1 MMQARCQIAVWLFAA
16 AIAASPAQGDP
27 WLRIDSDHF
36 ELLTTAGERNGSEL
50 LRYFEQVRSFFIQAF
65 GLNPAP
71 AATARIIAFHSDK
84 EFLPYSPNE
93 VASAFYRHGLGNDYI
108 VMKDASSKN
117 YPIAVHE
124 YTHFLILQSGRTP
137 PLWFNEGLAE
147 LYSNLKP
154 AGSQIVVGSV
164 IPSHYQLLLR
174 YNWIPLSELV
184 AVGTG
189 SPLYNEAAHA
199 GLFYAESWALVHML
213 SLSAEYAP
221 GMRAMID
228 ALKTGDTK
236 AAFQKAYGKSIE
248 QVYDDLIT
256 YMRSN
261 HFAAFV
267 YNVQI
272 PAPAGALKVRAGA
285 GFEARMALA
294 ELLAAS
300 PSPAKRA
307 QAVAAYAELAAESP
321 KDWEVEESLGR
332 LSLLERNPAE
342 AAQHFGRAAQL
353 GCDQPRMYF
362 DYAGILHSQGKA
374 PEAISALKRAIELDS
389 TFQEAQLALGYLL
402 LESGDYQGVLDHFL
416 QVKRVEP
423 AQAFQ
428 FFQASAYA
436 HYRLDQTEQAR
447 IEVEKALS
455 YVKTPAEAA
464 SIRVLVDALNKK
476 ADPQAADSRS
486 VRADPLGERRSIP
499 SADPS
504 KAPPPDGIGAQ
515 ETASRANLAA
525 VEGTLQA
532 LDCLGKTALIRVSVN
547 GVAMAFAIVDPA
559 AVTVRAATKPTLTC
573 GPQSPRQIRVEY
585 EPKQD
590 VVPGAAGLVRAL
602 ELQ

>member
-1 MMQARCQIAVWLFAA
+1 MRRAACRIAGWFFAT
-16 AIAASPAQGDP
+16 AIAAAGAERDQ

-36 ELLTTAGERNGSEL
+36 ELLTTAGERTGSEL
-50 LRYFEQVRSFFIQAF
+50 LRYFEQVRSFFVQAF
-65 GLNPAP
+65 GLNPASP
-71 AATARIIAFHSDK
+71 VRARIIAFHSDK

-154 AGSQIVVGSV
+154 VGSQIVVGSV

-174 YNWIPLSELV
+174 YNWIPLGELI

-213 SLSAEYAP
+213 ALNPEYAP
-221 GMRAMID
+221 GMRVMIE

-248 QVYDDLIT
+248 QVQDDLIT
-256 YMRSN
+256 YMRGN
-261 HFAAFV
+261 HFSAEVF
-267 YNVQI
+267 NVQM
-272 PAPAGALKVRAGA
+272 PAQAGALKVRTGV

-307 QAVAAYAELAAESP
+307 QALAAYAQLAAESP

-342 AAQHFGRAAQL
+342 AAQHFRRAAEL
-353 GCDQPRMYF
+353 GCDHPRMYF

-374 PEAISALKRAIELDS
+374 AEAITALKRAIELDS
-389 TFQEAQLALGYLL
+389 TFQDAQLALGYLL
-402 LESGDYQGVLDHFL
+402 VESGDYQGALDHFV

-428 FFQASAYA
+428 LFQASAYA
-436 HYRLDQTEQAR
+436 HYRLNQKDQAR
-447 IEVEKALS
+447 LEVAKALS
-455 YVKTPAEAA
+455 YVRTPAEAA
-464 SIRVLVDALNKK
+464 SIRQLVDALNKG
-476 ADPQAADSRS
+476 AEPQPADSGS
-486 VRADPLGERRSIP
+486 GRADPSGERRSIP
-499 SADPS
+499 SADPP
-504 KAPPPDGIGAQ
+504 KAPPAGAIGAQ
-515 ETASRANLAA
+515 QAASRENLAA

-532 LDCLGKTALIRVSVN
+532 VDCLGKPALIRVSVN
-547 GVAMAFAIVDPA
+547 GVAMAFAIADPA

-573 GPQSPRQIRVEY
+573 GPQAPRQIRVEY

-590 VVPGAAGLVRAL
+590 VVPGAVGLVRAL